1 MASEFTYTE
10 LNMDR
15 DNIDLQSEQIADLIV
30 ASRRIVV
37 FTGAGISTESGIPD
51 FRGKDGIWT
60 KLDPEDFTIQRF
72 VARPEVRKM
81 QWKMLAE
88 GGMIKDVKP
97 NDAHYAVAELEK
109 LGKLDCV
116 VTQNI
121 DNLHQVAGNSPEIVF
136 ELHGNMQYV
145 RCLGCHKRFPMAEI
159 IARLAVEE
167 VPACEQCQG
176 ILKPDAVFFG
186 EALPEQVLSE
196 AVKRASQCDLCIVIG
211 STLVVYPAAYVPLY
225 ARDAGAKIVI
235 INLGETPMDAQ
246 AAVCVEGKAGDV
258 MSRVMRYVKS
268 KIGK

>member
-1 MASEFTYTE
+1 
-10 LNMDR
+10 MDR
-15 DNIDLQSEQIADLIV
+15 DNIDLQAEQIADLIV
-30 ASRRIVV
+30 AARRVVV

-72 VARPEVRKM
+72 VSSPEVRKM

-88 GGMIKDVKP
+88 GGMIKEVKP
-97 NDAHYAVAELEK
+97 NAAHYAVAELEK

-121 DNLHQVAGNSPEIVF
+121 DNLHQIAGNSSDIVF

-159 IARLAVEE
+159 IARLAVED
-167 VPACEQCQG
+167 VPACEYCKG

-186 EALPEQVLSE
+186 EALPEWVLNE

-211 STLVVYPAAYVPLY
+211 STLIVYPAAYVPMY
-225 ARDAGAKIVI
+225 ARDAGARIVI
-235 INLGETPMDAQ
+235 VNIGATPMDAH
-246 AAVCVEGKAGDV
+246 AAVHVDGKAGDV
-258 MSRVMRYVKS
+258 MTRVISHVRN
-268 KIGK
+268 KIDK